1 MDYISKKN
9 YFCALN
15 RQTNPLGDRLK
26 KRKFNKTT
34 ITHYGY

>member
-26 KRKFNKTT
+26 KEKLIKQQ
-34 ITHYGY
+34 